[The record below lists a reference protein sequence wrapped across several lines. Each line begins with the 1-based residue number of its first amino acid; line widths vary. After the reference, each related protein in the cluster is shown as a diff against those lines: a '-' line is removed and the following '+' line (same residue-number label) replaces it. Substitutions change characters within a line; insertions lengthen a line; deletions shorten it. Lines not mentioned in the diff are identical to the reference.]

1 LPGQFGWL
9 EPPEHCLLLE
19 WNFGGW
25 CSAPKAAP
33 TGPATIVVATVAAMI
48 NIATRLRIRIQPQ
61 RIQPQRGYPHLSGIL
76 EALGHGAIL
85 TYTNLEGVRGVT
97 NEQLEQQA
105 KSLEGATM
113 PTARSMRTGAR
124 AAGRAI
130 VALNI
135 YGAERG
141 GWGESPAPGCILE
154 HVCPRPQVRRMYNRK
169 AKRHAQVH
177 VAA

>member
-1 LPGQFGWL
+1 
-9 EPPEHCLLLE
+9 
-19 WNFGGW
+19 
-25 CSAPKAAP
+25 
-33 TGPATIVVATVAAMI
+33 MI

-113 PTARSMRTGAR
+113 PNGQKYDDWAQESRR
-124 AAGRAI
+124 GR
-130 VALNI
+130 
-135 YGAERG
+135 
-141 GWGESPAPGCILE
+141 
-154 HVCPRPQVRRMYNRK
+154 
-169 AKRHAQVH
+169 
-177 VAA
+177 